1 MSGIGHFAAGF
12 AAQPSAPQVPLWV
25 LLVASE
31 TNDLLYFLFTA
42 IGVERPV
49 ATTVDFQQGVRY
61 LTAGTNPWSH
71 GLGMSLV
78 WALAAAGL
86 TWLAYRQRRPAVMIG
101 LVVFSHWGLDFL
113 MHSNL
118 PLFLAGSPQMGL
130 GLENSGPG
138 FIFITI
144 LDLTLLA
151 GGIAIY
157 LAGRKRLPLQIKK
170 LEN

>member
-42 IGVERPV
+42 TGIEQRVS
-49 ATTVDFQQGVRY
+49 TTQDFQLGVRY
-61 LTAGTNPWSH
+61 LTEGTNPWSH
-71 GLGMSLV
+71 GLGMSLI
-78 WALAAAGL
+78 WALTASGL
-86 TWLAYRQRRPAVMIG
+86 AWLVYRQRRPAIMIG

-118 PLFLAGSPQMGL
+118 PLFLVGSPQVGL

-144 LDLTLLA
+144 LDLALLA

-157 LAGRKRLPLQIKK
+157 LARRKHSTWQTKK
-170 LEN
+170 SKN

>member
-12 AAQPSAPQVPLWV
+12 AASPAAPQVPLWV

-42 IGVERPV
+42 TGVEQP
-49 ATTVDFQQGVRY
+49 ASTTMDFQQGVRY

-71 GLGMSLV
+71 GLAMSLV

-86 TWLAYRQRRPAVMIG
+86 AWLVYGQHRPAVMIG

-118 PLFLAGSPQMGL
+118 PLFLAGSRQVGL

-144 LDLTLLA
+144 LDLALLA
-151 GGIAIY
+151 GGVAIY
-157 LAGRKRLPLQIKK
+157 SIRRKRSPYKTKK
-170 LEN
+170 STN

>member
-1 MSGIGHFAAGF
+1 MSGIGHLAVGL
-12 AAQPSAPQVPLWV
+12 AAQPGARQVPLWV
-25 LLVASE
+25 WLVACE
-31 TNDLLYFLFTA
+31 TNDLLYCLFTA
-42 IGVERPV
+42 TGIEKPV

-86 TWLAYRQRRPAVMIG
+86 GWLVYRQGRPAVMIG

-118 PLFLAGSPQMGL
+118 PLFLSGSPQVGL

-144 LDLTLLA
+144 LDLALLT

-157 LAGRKRLPLQIKK
+157 LAGRKHLPGQTKK
-170 LEN
+170 SKI